1 MKILFSTKYCLLI
14 IIIALCMIFT
24 NSCSEKELSKEELLI
39 AQVDS
44 FANYYYNWRF
54 KDAMPYCTSTSEK
67 WLKYA
72 SSNVHDVDIDTLRN
86 QTEGASCEI
95 EDVEINE
102 NTNTA
107 TVKITVK
114 NFLQMDT
121 IGTSCHMIN
130 EGSFTLQ
137 AIYINRNWKI
147 RMEGL
152 PQNEKQNHD

>member
-1 MKILFSTKYCLLI
+1 MKKIKIFLLGLFC
-14 IIIALCMIFT
+14 IFGI
-24 NSCSEKELSKEELLI
+24 EKVY
-39 AQVDS
+39 A
-44 FANYYYNWRF
+44 
-54 KDAMPYCTSTSEK
+54 
-67 WLKYA
+67 A
-72 SSNVHDVDIDTLRN
+72 SSSISAKNQIEVGQNV
-86 QTEGASCEI
+86 
-95 EDVEINE
+95 
-102 NTNTA
+102 TA